1 MIIRTIYKTAHRKA
15 VLNSLLKRRGF
26 SLSKEGITL
35 LVDNEKFFI
44 FGVNHPKYK
53 SDFGKE
59 VNLNEAKLF
68 VDYLL

>member
-1 MIIRTIYKTAHRKA
+1 MIVRSIHKTAHRKA
-15 VLNSLLKRRGF
+15 VLNSLLKRREF

-35 LVDNEKFFI
+35 LVDNKKFLV

-53 SDFGKE
+53 GDFGKE
-59 VNLNEAKLF
+59 VNLAEAKLF